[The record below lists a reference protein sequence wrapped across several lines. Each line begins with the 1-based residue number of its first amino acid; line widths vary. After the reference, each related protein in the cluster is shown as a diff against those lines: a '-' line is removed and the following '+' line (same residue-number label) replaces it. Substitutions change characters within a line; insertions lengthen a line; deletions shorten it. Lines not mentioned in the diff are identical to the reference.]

1 MGGESLV
8 PHILAIII
16 LFFIASISAILLRRI
31 KVPYTIGLVIIG
43 VLLAYFLK
51 DVEGLDVVRD
61 IRLSHDVI
69 LYILL
74 PTLIFDAATNID
86 AKMLFKNLV
95 PILNLAIPG
104 LIISTAII
112 GFIINKLTPL
122 QMGTAF
128 LFGAL
133 ISATD
138 PVAVVA
144 LFKEIGAPE
153 RLNILVDGESL
164 FNDATAIVLFNIIVA
179 GIVSQTSMSMGN
191 VFHEIIEF
199 CIVFFGGI
207 ITGIVIAF
215 LITTTIKYARND
227 PLIHIA
233 LSTVLAYISFIVAEY
248 YLEVSGVMSVL
259 AAGIFLS
266 WHGSTHFNKETKA
279 QLTHFWEYASFV
291 CNSFI
296 FLLLGVAELHLIV
309 LIGHSTSIMLYVI
322 TAIVSALIARLLVV
336 YFIPHILPFRKV
348 KIDNCYKT
356 IIFWGGLRGAV
367 PLALALSLSR
377 HFEDQQL
384 IVELTLSVVLFTLI
398 VQGTT
403 MKPLMKLLKIKP
415 N

>member
-1 MGGESLV
+1 MENTIV

-16 LFFIASISAILLRRI
+16 LFFIASISAIFLRRI
-31 KVPYTIGLVIIG
+31 KIPYTIGLVVIG
-43 VLLAYFLK
+43 VLLAYFLQ
-51 DVEGLDVVRD
+51 DIEGLDMVRD

-86 AKMLFKNLV
+86 CKMLMKNIV

-104 LIISTAII
+104 LILSTAIV

-122 QMGTAF
+122 EFGTAF

-179 GIVSQTSMSMGN
+179 AVVSQTTMNIQNIVNG
-191 VFHEIIEF
+191 VIEF
-199 CIVFFGGI
+199 CVVFFGGML
-207 ITGIVIAF
+207 TGIVIGF
-215 LITTTIKYARND
+215 LIISVMRYAKND

-233 LSTVLAYISFIVAEY
+233 LSTVLAYVSFIVAEY

-259 AAGIFLS
+259 AAGIMLS
-266 WHGSTHFNKETKA
+266 WYGSMHFKKETKE
-279 QLTHFWEYASFV
+279 QLRHFWEYASFV

-309 LIGHSTSIMLYVI
+309 LIGHSRSLMLYVI
-322 TAIVSALIARLLVV
+322 TAIVSVTIARLIVV
-336 YFIPHILPFRKV
+336 YFIPNVLPFRKV
-348 KIDNCYKT
+348 KIDTGYKT
-356 IIFWGGLRGAV
+356 IMFLGGLRGAV

-403 MKPLMKLLKIKP
+403 IKPLMKLLKIKS
-415 N
+415 

>member
-8 PHILAIII
+8 PHILAVII
-16 LFFIASISAILLRRI
+16 LFFIASISAICLRKI
-31 KVPYTIGLVIIG
+31 KIPYTIGLVVIG
-43 VLLAYFLK
+43 VILAYLLE

-86 AKMLFKNLV
+86 AKMLFKNIV

-112 GFIINKLTPL
+112 GFIINKLTPM

-179 GIVSQTSMSMGN
+179 SIVSQTAMSMHN
-191 VFHEIIEF
+191 VLHGILEF
-199 CIVFFGGI
+199 CTVFFGGML
-207 ITGIVIAF
+207 TGIVIGF
-215 LITTTIKYARND
+215 IIISVIKYAKND
-227 PLIHIA
+227 PLLHIA
-233 LSTVLAYISFIVAEY
+233 LSTVLAYVSFIVAEY

-259 AAGIFLS
+259 AAGIMLS
-266 WHGSTHFNKETKA
+266 WHGASHFDAEIKS
-279 QLTHFWEYASFV
+279 QLKHFWEYATFV

-296 FLLLGVAELHLIV
+296 FILLGVAELHLIV
-309 LIGHSTSIMLYVI
+309 LIGHSTSIMIYAL
-322 TAIVSALIARLLVV
+322 TAIIAATMARLIVV

-348 KIDNCYKT
+348 KIDNRYKA

-384 IVELTLSVVLFTLI
+384 IVELALSVVLFTLI

-403 MKPLMKLLKIKP
+403 MKPLMKLLKIKT
-415 N
+415 